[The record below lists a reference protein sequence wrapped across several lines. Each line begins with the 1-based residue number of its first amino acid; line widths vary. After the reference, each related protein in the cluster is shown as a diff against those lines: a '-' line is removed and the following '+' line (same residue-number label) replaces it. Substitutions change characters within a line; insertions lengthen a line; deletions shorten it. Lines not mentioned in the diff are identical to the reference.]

1 MIIMAVEAT
10 IKAAFEAAA
19 RKLKRA
25 GMAEQFLRTAITQT
39 NLTGGELLDLADEIV
54 AGQTR
59 LVRGMTFN
67 QRLAAKGYVTSDMGR
82 SRLAAAMGVNPA
94 AVEAEIARRR
104 RLVSNAPRRGGAM
117 SSPPVSNR
125 PRRGEPLPSPP
136 ATNAT
141 NTFAAYA
148 PYVAT
153 ALGGGLMGAGVM
165 SYLNNSRH
173 GRTSAELFNQ
183 YPYGVY

>member
-1 MIIMAVEAT
+1 MPWRVLARAPKSFVTNIEDVGPIRAAYERAMACN
-10 IKAAFEAAA
+10 A
-19 RKLKRA
+19 RIAQDVLD
-25 GMAEQFLRTAITQT
+25 TQS
-39 NLTGGELLDLADEIV
+39 EILS
-54 AGQTR
+54 GQTR
-59 LVRGMTFN
+59 LVGGMTFN
-67 QRLAAKGYVTSDMGR
+67 QRLAGRGYVTPEMGK
-82 SRLAAAMGVNPA
+82 SRLAAAMEVNPA

-104 RLVSNAPRRGGAM
+104 GLVSNAPRRGRAM
-117 SSPPVSNR
+117 PPPPVSNR
-125 PRRGEPLPSPP
+125 PRRGEPLPPSP
-136 ATNAT
+136 ATNAA

-153 ALGGGLMGAGVM
+153 ALGGGLMGAGIM